1 LIDGHE
7 HRCFA
12 VHVARRSPERPRR
25 APGSRDGRPVIVREE
40 GAPLLAGDG
49 AASRPPAVLS
59 IAGSDAS
66 GGAGIQ
72 ADVRAFAACGVYGMT
87 AVTAIVAGGTAGV
100 RRVQPLPT
108 DLVCDQVE
116 AILDDLPVDAV
127 KVGFVGS
134 AENAEAILRL
144 LDRLAGTPL
153 VVDPVVVAA
162 SGARLLPPS
171 GLTAVGT
178 LVGRA
183 SVATPNLTEA
193 RALAGDEGLYAAG
206 AAAGVLALGAA
217 AVVVTGGHD
226 SRGADLYLDHA
237 GSRTL
242 SGPRWPDGAAHGSGC
257 THSAAL
263 AARLAHGDTP
273 AEAARIARRVAGH
286 AVRRGLRSLGAGPA
300 PVDPIGLP
308 R

>member
-1 LIDGHE
+1 MDATRLRPGGHADGA
-7 HRCFA
+7 RQPDPA
-12 VHVARRSPERPRR
+12 V
-25 APGSRDGRPVIVREE
+25 
-40 GAPLLAGDG
+40 AGDG
-49 AASRPPAVLS
+49 SERRPPTVLT

-72 ADVRAFAACGVYGMT
+72 ADVKAFAACGVYGMT

-100 RRVQPLPT
+100 RRVQPLPA

-134 AENAEAILRL
+134 VENAQAILRL

-153 VVDPVVVAA
+153 VVDPVVVAE

-171 GLTAVGT
+171 GLTAVST
-178 LVGRA
+178 LAGRA
-183 SVATPNLTEA
+183 TVATPNLTEA
-193 RALAGDEGLYAAG
+193 RALAGDEALDPDE
-206 AAAGVLALGAA
+206 AAASVLALGAA

-226 SRGADLYLDHA
+226 SRGTDVYLDRA
-237 GSRTL
+237 DSRRLT
-242 SGPRWPDGAAHGSGC
+242 GRHWPDGAAHGSGC

-300 PVDPIGLP
+300 PVDAIGLP